1 MFTHSIYLII
11 NAIGLVYLS
20 RFDHY
25 GLYIII
31 ASFWIGASFIKS
43 LTIPAIWTIVIF
55 MTGFALM
62 RITGIIANASSSYQL
77 LILFTE
83 IFVAIL
89 GAILIK
95 SG

>member
-1 MFTHSIYLII
+1 MLTHSIYLII
-11 NAIGLVYLS
+11 NAIGLVYLT

-31 ASFWIGASFIKS
+31 ASFWVAASFIKS

-62 RITGIIANASSSYQL
+62 RIAGITANVPSTYQL

-89 GAILIK
+89 GVMLIK

>member
-1 MFTHSIYLII
+1 MYL
-11 NAIGLVYLS
+11 A

-31 ASFWIGASFIKS
+31 ASFWVAASFIKT

-62 RITGIIANASSSYQL
+62 RITGITANVPSSYQL
-77 LILFTE
+77 SILFIE
-83 IFVAIL
+83 IFMAIL
-89 GAILIK
+89 GVMLIK

>member
-1 MFTHSIYLII
+1 MFTHSIYLVI
-11 NAIGLVYLS
+11 NAIGLVYLT

-31 ASFWIGASFIKS
+31 ASFWVAASFIKS

-62 RITGIIANASSSYQL
+62 RVTGITANAFSSYQL

-83 IFVAIL
+83 IFMAIL
-89 GAILIK
+89 GVILIK